1 MEPTFVFLIDP
12 ERVVSSGRAIVDHG
26 VRVVVDPVGT
36 EDAQRPHAVL
46 ELGRGLSKLLRLVP
60 RPRRG
65 LCEDQ
70 FLRQQHP
77 IENMMRPRKRMMRRA
92 IKAAK
97 FGSKFEIDEAEETGS
112 EAAVMLLTPTSS

>member
-60 RPRRG
+60 
-65 LCEDQ
+65 
-70 FLRQQHP
+70 
-77 IENMMRPRKRMMRRA
+77 
-92 IKAAK
+92 
-97 FGSKFEIDEAEETGS
+97 
-112 EAAVMLLTPTSS
+112 

>member
-12 ERVVSSGRAIVDHG
+12 ERVVSSGWAIVDHG

-65 LCEDQ
+65 LCED
-70 FLRQQHP
+70 P
-77 IENMMRPRKRMMRRA
+77 VPE
-92 IKAAK
+92 AAAHDR
-97 FGSKFEIDEAEETGS
+97 EHDEAEEEDDEKGDQGGQVWI
-112 EAAVMLLTPTSS
+112 EIRDRRG